1 MAPPAS
7 RESLEVLAEN
17 VQPPA
22 LGELAGAAAKRGKA
36 PQEVFDMIL
45 ELNGQAPH
53 LAEGVYVA
61 PTAVLI
67 GQVVA
72 EEGSSIWFGA
82 VLRGDNAPI
91 RLGRRS
97 NIQDNCVVHVDEG
110 VPVTLGED
118 CVVGHAAVL
127 HGCTLGNRVLVG
139 IGAKVLDRAVVP
151 DDVVIGAGALVP
163 EGARLESG
171 YVYLGVPARRA
182 RPLRDDERQR
192 IAQGAGHY
200 VQKGALYRQARQV
213 QGA

>member
-17 VQPPA
+17 AQAPIRP
-22 LGELAGAAAKRGKA
+22 GLAGAAVARGKA
-36 PQEVFDMIL
+36 PLEVVDMIL
-45 ELNGQAPH
+45 ELNGRAPR

-67 GQVVA
+67 GDVVA
-72 EEGSSIWFGA
+72 EEGASIWFGA
-82 VLRGDNAPI
+82 VLRGDNASI
-91 RLGRRS
+91 RVGRRS
-97 NIQDNCVVHVDEG
+97 NLQDNCVVHVDEG

-139 IGAKVLDRAVVP
+139 IGARILDRAVVP

-163 EGARLESG
+163 EGAHLESG
-171 YVYLGVPARRA
+171 YVYLGMPARRA
-182 RPLRDDERQR
+182 RPLREDERQR
-192 IAQGAGHY
+192 LAQGAAHY
-200 VQKGALYRQARQV
+200 VQKGALYRQARQTTS
-213 QGA
+213 